1 MSNTG
6 TAYELICDEI
16 EAIGAADKRDTDLA
30 VELHRWLRADGRMA
44 REGHATVISEG
55 WVIRHVYATDKVFG
69 CTVARGIFAL
79 MPRCEE
85 AHGLDAAKEVAARLI
100 ALAVKM
106 EMHEQEQRSPS
117 ALRQPQG
124 AGVASR
130 WHSAATLDFGRPS
143 RSASARKLSTAPPAD
158 RSALDGPTRPPRNVS
173 ISCGLDVHVTCA
185 RKAVC

>member
-69 CTVARGIFAL
+69 CTVANGIFRFDAGAV
-79 MPRCEE
+79 REE
-85 AHGLDAAKEVAARLI
+85 AHGLDAAKKVAARLI

-106 EMHEQEQRSPS
+106 EMREQEQRDAHPYTPRP
-117 ALRQPQG
+117 A
-124 AGVASR
+124 VY
-130 WHSAATLDFGRPS
+130 ATEMR
-143 RSASARKLSTAPPAD
+143 RR
-158 RSALDGPTRPPRNVS
+158 
-173 ISCGLDVHVTCA
+173 
-185 RKAVC
+185 